1 MTPNNVTKKKKL
13 NPWVF
18 FRRGMKLRCPEC
30 GHARVFKPWRATRSL
45 DDWFQPLDGCPNCNY
60 KYEPEEGYFLVA
72 TWVFNYAAVV
82 GFAFAMAA
90 LIEWLWS
97 PPLLI
102 EIAVVI
108 LPMPIL
114 RLMLVRHSKA
124 MFIALDHYFDPKKK
138 DVG

>member
-1 MTPNNVTKKKKL
+1 M
-13 NPWVF
+13 
-18 FRRGMKLRCPEC
+18 
-30 GHARVFKPWRATRSL
+30 
-45 DDWFQPLDGCPNCNY
+45 
-60 KYEPEEGYFLVA
+60 A

-114 RLMLVRHSKA
+114 SLMLVRHSKA